1 MIVAVRHRFL
11 LLPSALFCIPF
22 GALAQTGPPARETQL
37 PPTFVP
43 SGERMYKQFCAACH
57 GANAKGHG
65 PAASSLK
72 VAPPDLTTLAKRYKG
87 KFPYNY
93 VSSVLHFGPGV
104 SAHGSSAM
112 PTWGPIFRRLGQDSE
127 GPLRVKSEI
136 AVRDRIQNLCD
147 YLASL
152 QVR

>member
-1 MIVAVRHRFL
+1 MTSDGCPHLLTVSTLFL
-11 LLPSALFCIPF
+11 IASTVVP
-22 GALAQTGPPARETQL
+22 QTGLPAQRSEL

-43 SGERMYKQFCAACH
+43 SGARMYKQFCAACH
-57 GANAKGHG
+57 GSDGKGHG

-72 VAPPDLTTLAKRYKG
+72 VPPSDLTTLAKRRNG

-93 VSSVLHFGPGV
+93 VSSVLRFGPGV
-104 SAHGSSAM
+104 SAHGSSGM
-112 PTWGPIFRRLGQDSE
+112 PTWGPIFERLDDDTK
-127 GPLRVKSEI
+127 GPSPVAREI

-152 QVR
+152 QRK

>member
-1 MIVAVRHRFL
+1 MGIRHLLSPSTLFL
-11 LLPSALFCIPF
+11 IASCALP
-22 GALAQTGPPARETQL
+22 QTGPPAQQSEL
-37 PPTFVP
+37 PLTFVP

-57 GANAKGHG
+57 GSDGRGHG

-72 VAPPDLTTLAKRYKG
+72 VPPPDLTTLAKRYKG

-112 PTWGPIFRRLGQDSE
+112 PTWGPIFERLDDQSK
-127 GPLRVKSEI
+127 GPSPVAREI

-147 YLASL
+147 YLATL
-152 QVR
+152 QRK

>member
-1 MIVAVRHRFL
+1 MGLRHIL
-11 LLPSALFCIPF
+11 LSSALFLTAS
-22 GALAQTGPPARETQL
+22 GALPQTGPPTHEAQL

-57 GANAKGHG
+57 GAGAKGHG

-72 VAPPDLTTLAKRYKG
+72 VAPSDLTTLAKRYKG

-93 VSSVLHFGPGV
+93 VSRVLHFGPGV
-104 SAHGSSAM
+104 NAHGSSAM
-112 PTWGPIFRRLGQDSE
+112 PTWGPIFEHPDEPSE
-127 GPLRVKSEI
+127 GSLRVQSEI

-152 QVR
+152 QRK

>member
-1 MIVAVRHRFL
+1 MGVRHL
-11 LLPSALFCIPF
+11 LSASALFLIAS
-22 GALAQTGPPARETQL
+22 GILAQTRPPSHESEL

-57 GANAKGHG
+57 GSNAKGHG

-72 VAPPDLTTLAKRYKG
+72 VPPSDLTTLAKRHKG
-87 KFPYNY
+87 KVPYTY

-112 PTWGPIFRRLGQDSE
+112 PTWGPIFERLDDDSQ
-127 GPLRVKSEI
+127 GPSPVAREI

-152 QVR
+152 QAK

>member
-1 MIVAVRHRFL
+1 MGVRHL
-11 LLPSALFCIPF
+11 LSASALFLIASGILP
-22 GALAQTGPPARETQL
+22 QTRPPAHESEL

-57 GANAKGHG
+57 GSDAKGHG

-72 VAPPDLTTLAKRYKG
+72 VPPSDLTTLAKRYKG

-112 PTWGPIFRRLGQDSE
+112 PTWGPVFERLDDHS
-127 GPLRVKSEI
+127 KSPSPVAREI

-152 QVR
+152 QTK

>member
-1 MIVAVRHRFL
+1 MGPRHLLSASTLFL
-11 LLPSALFCIPF
+11 IASGVLSQTRPPS
-22 GALAQTGPPARETQL
+22 QQSEL

-57 GANAKGHG
+57 GSDGKGHG

-72 VAPPDLTTLAKRYKG
+72 ISPSDLTTLAKRYKG

-112 PTWGPIFRRLGQDSE
+112 PTWGPIFERLDEHSK
-127 GPLRVKSEI
+127 GPSPVTREI

-147 YLASL
+147 YLVSL
-152 QVR
+152 QTK

>member
-1 MIVAVRHRFL
+1 MGVSHLLSATAL
-11 LLPSALFCIPF
+11 LLIASSV
-22 GALAQTGPPARETQL
+22 LAQAPPPAHQSEL

-57 GANAKGHG
+57 GSNAKGHG

-72 VAPPDLTTLAKRYKG
+72 VPPSDLTTLAKRYKG

-112 PTWGPIFRRLGQDSE
+112 PTWGPIFERLDDDSK
-127 GPLRVKSEI
+127 GPSPLAREI

-152 QVR
+152 QAK

>member
-1 MIVAVRHRFL
+1 MGVRHL
-11 LLPSALFCIPF
+11 LSASALFLIASGILP
-22 GALAQTGPPARETQL
+22 QTRPPADESEL
-37 PPTFVP
+37 PSTFVP

-57 GANAKGHG
+57 GSDAKGRG

-72 VAPPDLTTLAKRYKG
+72 VPPSDLTTLAKRYKD

-93 VSSVLHFGPGV
+93 VSGVLHFGPGL

-112 PTWGPIFRRLGQDSE
+112 PTWGPIFERLDDHSK
-127 GPLRVKSEI
+127 GPSPAAREI

-152 QVR
+152 QTK

>member
-1 MIVAVRHRFL
+1 MDVRHLLSASAL
-11 LLPSALFCIPF
+11 LLIASGILS
-22 GALAQTGPPARETQL
+22 QTRPPAHESEL

-57 GANAKGHG
+57 GSDAKGHG

-72 VAPPDLTTLAKRYKG
+72 VPPSDLTTLAKRYKG

-93 VSSVLHFGPGV
+93 VSSVLHFGPGL

-112 PTWGPIFRRLGQDSE
+112 PTWGPIFGRLDDHSK
-127 GPLRVKSEI
+127 GPSPLAREI

-152 QVR
+152 QTK

>member
-1 MIVAVRHRFL
+1 VAVPHIRL
-11 LLPSALFCIPF
+11 LLPSALFLMAV
-22 GALAQTGPPARETQL
+22 GALPQTGPPAHETQL

-43 SGERMYKQFCAACH
+43 SGARMYEHFCAACH
-57 GANAKGHG
+57 GPDAKGHG

-72 VAPPDLTTLAKRYKG
+72 VTPSDLTTLARRHKG

-93 VSSVLHFGPGV
+93 VSSVLHFGPGM

-112 PTWGPIFRRLGQDSE
+112 PTWGPIFQRLEEQSE
-127 GPLRVKSEI
+127 GPSRVQSEI

>member
-1 MIVAVRHRFL
+1 MGVSHL
-11 LLPSALFCIPF
+11 LSATSALCLI
-22 GALAQTGPPARETQL
+22 ASSVLAQSPPPAHQSEL

-57 GANAKGHG
+57 GSNAKGHG

-72 VAPPDLTTLAKRYKG
+72 VPPSDLTTLAKRYKG

-112 PTWGPIFRRLGQDSE
+112 PTWGPIFERLDDDNKGASPVP
-127 GPLRVKSEI
+127 GEI

-152 QVR
+152 QAK

>member
-1 MIVAVRHRFL
+1 MSVPRTL
-11 LLPSALFCIPF
+11 LLSALFLISS
-22 GALAQTGPPARETQL
+22 GALPQTGPPGHKKQL

-57 GANAKGHG
+57 GPDAKGHG

-72 VAPPDLTTLAKRYKG
+72 VAPSDLTTLAKRYKG

-93 VSSVLHFGPGV
+93 VSGVLHFGPGV
-104 SAHGSSAM
+104 NAHGSSAM
-112 PTWGPIFRRLGQDSE
+112 PTWGPIFQRMDEHSE
-127 GPLRVKSEI
+127 GSLRVQTEA
-136 AVRDRIQNLCD
+136 AVQDRIQNLCD

-152 QVR
+152 QMK